1 MEPLQSENCLPT
13 LGSML
18 DPKFLTTNSNTA
30 KGGVMSTQIEKLADE
45 FVEII
50 ARQVVHELNTR
61 ASLNTEYGERLAA
74 LEAKTHHFT
83 FEKLDDLQAEVQG
96 LRECNAANLQVMRSQ
111 REKIDHLETI
121 LARLEVTSLS
131 KTQVESIVDD
141 AFREID
147 IEYKIERAIEDCDFS
162 DTVKDTVESE
172 LECKGFI
179 DEEDLQRYLDHHR
192 FVTEGSLIEFLN
204 DRVRVTV
211 E

>member
-30 KGGVMSTQIEKLADE
+30 KDGVMSTQIEKLADE

-61 ASLNTEYGERLAA
+61 VDLNLEVGERLAA

-83 FEKLDDLQAEVQG
+83 FKKLDDLQAGIQG
-96 LRECNAANLQVMRSQ
+96 LRDCNLANLQVMRSQ
-111 REKIDHLETI
+111 QEKIDHLETI

-147 IEYKIERAIEDCDFS
+147 IDYKIERALGDVDCTDYG
-162 DTVKDTVESE
+162 
-172 LECKGFI
+172 L
-179 DEEDLQRYLDHHR
+179 L
-192 FVTEGSLIEFLN
+192 TEHDLIEFFA
-204 DRVRVTV
+204 DRVRITV